1 MLKDHPNLP
10 HKLSVL
16 LSYSELPLEIC
27 EKVVESLISLIQ
39 RSNKWIDGM
48 FPDGKNPVVRTII
61 NQGVREALPH
71 VEQMHRN
78 SVLHDLCLKL
88 DKLLLASEE
97 DVIKTVSVSDV
108 AGMASAFGLPTI
120 VEIKS
125 KSNKRRVLRG
135 LEDGDVRLIE
145 NAVGNLCI

>member
-1 MLKDHPNLP
+1 M
-10 HKLSVL
+10 
-16 LSYSELPLEIC
+16 
-27 EKVVESLISLIQ
+27 ISLIQ
-39 RSNKWIDGM
+39 RSNKWIDER
-48 FPDGKNPVVRTII
+48 FTNGKNPYVRNFIDD
-61 NQGVREALPH
+61 GVQSALPCIQQVH
-71 VEQMHRN
+71 HN
-78 SVLHDLCLKL
+78 SELRELCLKL

-97 DVIKTVSVSDV
+97 DVIKTAKVSDV

-125 KSNKRRVLRG
+125 KTNKRRVIRG